1 MGKEDDGTQHF
12 VASQS
17 AGDYEA
23 ALPSIHGVTILCF
36 DCQPEDG
43 QCRRSMMGKF
53 ESPVARRACETHRE
67 ERHVLTRFDAPKWAD
82 VLRGSEPL
90 ARTGVRPDLE
100 LIQSRTFY

>member
-36 DCQPEDG
+36 DCSQKTVNAED
-43 QCRRSMMGKF
+43 Q
-53 ESPVARRACETHRE
+53 
-67 ERHVLTRFDAPKWAD
+67 
-82 VLRGSEPL
+82 
-90 ARTGVRPDLE
+90 
-100 LIQSRTFY
+100 